1 MFKLFLGETCFH
13 YSPSYFHVYQ
23 FDWTLILLNC
33 FVFTHQNFCGEDERQ
48 INLHDSLSFRLFQWI
63 TFLIA
68 TIWIQIEGRLIFKL
82 KMAKNL
88 RLLNGWYA
96 CWKVMLIIFKKQVL
110 SLGFLIRIGKKRFRS
125 HVQAHSYNSRIWFV
139 IFRQVVIIFHSQ
151 ISEAFLR
158 MELNTPQAKD
168 RY

>member
-33 FVFTHQNFCGEDERQ
+33 FVFTHRNFCGEDERQ
-48 INLHDSLSFRLFQWI
+48 MKLHDLLSFRLFQWI

-96 CWKVMLIIFKKQVL
+96 CWKVLLIIFKKQVL
-110 SLGFLIRIGKKRFRS
+110 SLGFLIRLCKKDSVLMCKLIPTTHVYGLLFSGKWWLFSIHRF
-125 HVQAHSYNSRIWFV
+125 QKHSCAWS
-139 IFRQVVIIFHSQ
+139 
-151 ISEAFLR
+151 
-158 MELNTPQAKD
+158 
-168 RY
+168 